1 MSAPNPGEFES
12 QVSTCGDP
20 FDIFWSFGTGE
31 SSFACSGPV
40 IAFVGV
46 LLLFIWLISVL
57 SPVGIFDLADSV
69 AEKITSMVFLLL
81 SIGVIYFGATEWTN
95 QTHRERDAEAAEHV
109 EYEKRVSEWLLG
121 GYSITVPDTAIAPLL
136 NGKLL
141 VVDYDGA
148 EIQITIV
155 PRADGDLAVRHEDG
169 TMLVGR

>member
-1 MSAPNPGEFES
+1 MISKSSPPFFTFENVWLS
-12 QVSTCGDP
+12 QKYTDR
-20 FDIFWSFGTGE
+20 
-31 SSFACSGPV
+31 
-40 IAFVGV
+40 
-46 LLLFIWLISVL
+46 
-57 SPVGIFDLADSV
+57 LARKRDRRSNRLRV
-69 AEKITSMVFLLL
+69 
-81 SIGVIYFGATEWTN
+81 TEWTN

-136 NGKLL
+136 NSKLL

-148 EIQITIV
+148 EIQITTV